1 MEWCIPIQTFQVE
14 NIQLGTL
21 MRGSKPMLPL
31 AYKDS
36 DFQFPC
42 LTILLP
48 TLPVVSYDPL
58 NGRLVLS
65 LSEHTQTLSKLQ
77 TFQDMLLTA
86 VISHNTN
93 WFAGNPKRAQ
103 DVRAGFQPMIQNG
116 ELHLYYPLSEIGDQ
130 RIPVYRGGWVSG
142 KSQPLKAGD
151 RIRIAFRL
159 YGISFHVPPNSQN
172 WSGKFRLQHKLVG
185 ILVKSGATI

>member
-14 NIQLGTL
+14 HVQLGTL

-42 LTILLP
+42 LTLLLP
-48 TLPVVSYDPL
+48 TLSVVSYDPL

-86 VISHNTN
+86 VVSQHMN
-93 WFAGNPKRAQ
+93 WFAGNPKRSQ
-103 DVRAGFQPMIQNG
+103 DIRAGFQPMIQNG
-116 ELHLYYPLSEIGDQ
+116 ELHLYYPLSDNVDQ
-130 RIPVYRGGWVSG
+130 RIPVYRGGHWTSG
-142 KSQPLKAGD
+142 KTQPLKAGE
-151 RIRIAFRL
+151 RVRIAFRL
-159 YGISFHVPPNSQN
+159 YGVSFHIPPNAST
-172 WSGKFRLQHKLVG
+172 WSGKFRLQHKIVG
-185 ILVKSGATI
+185 ILSA